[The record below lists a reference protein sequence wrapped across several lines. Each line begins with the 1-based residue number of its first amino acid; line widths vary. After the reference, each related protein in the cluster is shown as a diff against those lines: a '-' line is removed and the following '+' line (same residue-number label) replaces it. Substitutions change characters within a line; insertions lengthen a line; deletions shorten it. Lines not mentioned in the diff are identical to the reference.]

1 LTDATTGQAKPEGS
15 RATDSN
21 ARGLIVLVLLVLLL
35 AGAAA
40 SVVLLQRQ
48 GNLTDKPF
56 SLSNDGRVIPSD
68 SERHRVLAVAEQ
80 FCLRVDAFDGD
91 NPDQYRA
98 LVTAMLTTKYKKA
111 FETEFGAIEQLGIQ
125 KGQKGKGTIVA
136 SGIGEMDDDSATA
149 LVVHDNTITS
159 STGTTQR
166 HSRWTIDL
174 VKVDGKWLVD
184 DFTPVS

>member
-1 LTDATTGQAKPEGS
+1 MTNATTGLAKPEGS
-15 RATDSN
+15 GATDSK
-21 ARGLIVLVLLVLLL
+21 ARGLIVLALALLL
-35 AGAAA
+35 ALGLAA

-68 SERHRVLAVAEQ
+68 AERHEVVAVAEQ

-91 NPDQYRA
+91 DPDKYRA

-125 KGQKGKGTIVA
+125 KGQKGEGTIVA
-136 SGIGEMDDDSATA
+136 SGVGEMDDDSATA

-159 STGTTQR
+159 SAGTTQR